1 MLGLSCKRVVS
12 VLSPLALNPVE
23 DHIVPV
29 KACSFFFG
37 VVVLQINFRH
47 HRPLSPLRGFDLLF
61 AWQKVTVSLDTK
73 ENTYML
79 RFGAIRF
86 WGGATPLSPSL
97 WVFIFP
103 FPWLTIIHFKFCALQ
118 IFPLYFNYFWDIF
131 HSGSWFELQN
141 LPPPLPS
148 LLLKLLISLVG
159 AGMWST
165 LLHRII

>member
-37 VVVLQINFRH
+37 VVVLQISFRH

-86 WGGATPLSPSL
+86 WGGGHSPFPLSLGFHFSVSL
-97 WVFIFP
+97 AYYYP
-103 FPWLTIIHFKFCALQ
+103 F
-118 IFPLYFNYFWDIF
+118 
-131 HSGSWFELQN
+131 
-141 LPPPLPS
+141 
-148 LLLKLLISLVG
+148 
-159 AGMWST
+159 
-165 LLHRII
+165 